1 MNIFTE
7 WHHGGLF
14 HAQQMLWEK
23 RLGWKLFGPV
33 GTQWVQ
39 EGFWKLSALP
49 DTIMQYLSPLVCE
62 KRPDGFF
69 YYHDKGEDI
78 DQRRLTLDQFKEMKI
93 DVILCTLAEHEY
105 SFREL
110 RDKYQPQAKY
120 IRLSGNVG
128 EQVNWDNFDNFI
140 DTTGLYRP
148 PENKNTVCIGQEF
161 PLDTFGW
168 APPVKHKTIKNFM
181 NQLSESNALPIWK
194 KIKELLPD
202 FEFKM
207 HGSNGD
213 DKMIDGLPALGDAM
227 RDMSFLFQVKHHGEG
242 FGHVIH
248 NAYSVGRPAIAMM
261 EFYKGK
267 LASRFLI
274 DDFSAILIDDK
285 DWPTLVKKIRYWSEP
300 EKHLEMCKNARGLFE
315 KYVNFDDDEKKFRVF
330 LERVMS

>member
-23 RLGWKLFGPV
+23 RLGWTLFGPV
-33 GTQWVQ
+33 GTQWVS
-39 EGFWKLSALP
+39 EGFWKLSEIPA
-49 DTIMQYLSPLVCE
+49 TIKQYLDPLSCE
-62 KRPDGFF
+62 KREDGFF
-69 YYHDKGEDI
+69 YYFDKGEQI
-78 DQRRLTLDQFKEMKI
+78 WQRRLTLDQFKGMKF
-93 DVILCTLAEHEY
+93 DVILCTLAEHE
-105 SFREL
+105 STFREL
-110 RDKYQPQAKY
+110 RNKYQPQAKY
-120 IRLSGNVG
+120 IRLSGNTG
-128 EQVNWDNFDNFI
+128 EHVNWDNFDNFI

-148 PENKNTVCIGQEF
+148 PENKNAVVIGQEF

-181 NQLSESNALPIWK
+181 NQLRESNAIPIWQDLK
-194 KIKELLPD
+194 YHLPD

-213 DKMIDGLPALGDAM
+213 DGMIDGLAALGDAM

-248 NAYSVGRPAIAMM
+248 NSYSVGRPAIAMM

-274 DDFSAILIDDK
+274 DDFSAILLDDK
-285 DWPTLVKKIRYWSEP
+285 DWSSLVEKIRYWSEP
-300 EKHLEMCKNARGLFE
+300 EKHLEMCKNARSLFE
-315 KYVNFDDDEKKFRVF
+315 KYVNFDEDEKKFRVF
-330 LERVMS
+330 LERLK